1 MFLENIK
8 KMETSQLEETAEQLG
23 KIKMETKEMIERMEN
38 ELIVIGMTLEPIHI
52 LVATLKTL
60 VSLRIVDKKDW
71 IKELKLCMKNILEC
85 FTDKKDDT
93 KCDRV
98 VLGLFTD
105 CIASLYNDSKWEIEN
120 DERNIRMIKNNLKI
134 TEEELEAITKELTS
148 RTKTKNNKKRMA
160 DKSKG

>member
-120 DERNIRMIKNNLKI
+120 DERNIR
-134 TEEELEAITKELTS
+134 
-148 RTKTKNNKKRMA
+148 
-160 DKSKG
+160 

>member
-23 KIKMETKEMIERMEN
+23 KVKMETKEMIERMEN
-38 ELIVIGMTLEPIHI
+38 ELMVIGITLEPIHI
-52 LVATLKTL
+52 LVTTLKPL
-60 VSLRIVDKKDW
+60 VICGATDKTFW
-71 IKELKLCMKNILEC
+71 IKELRLCMKNMLEC

-120 DERNIRMIKNNLKI
+120 DERNIR
-134 TEEELEAITKELTS
+134 
-148 RTKTKNNKKRMA
+148 
-160 DKSKG
+160 